1 MTHKPTTNEDILK
14 AFEDHVKEDHENFE
28 RGEKNFRKLERV
40 IFGDESMD
48 EIGMKKKVDAIYE
61 ILTQSRGVLNFFGGI
76 RGTLLFLLSIGALV
90 AMVKGWIK

>member
-1 MTHKPTTNEDILK
+1 MKPKHTTNEDILH
-14 AFEDHVKEDHENFE
+14 AFELHVKEDSDNFKTGRENFQ
-28 RGEKNFRKLERV
+28 RLERV
-40 IFGDESMD
+40 IFGDED

-76 RGTLLFLLSIGALV
+76 RGTLLFLLSIGALI

>member
-1 MTHKPTTNEDILK
+1 MTHKPTTNEDIIK
-14 AFEDHVKEDHENFE
+14 AFEDHANEDHDNFNK
-28 RGEKNFRKLERV
+28 GNDNFKKLDRV
-40 IFGDESMD
+40 IFGDESTG

-76 RGTLLFLLSIGALV
+76 RGTLLFLLSIGALI

>member
-14 AFEDHVKEDHENFE
+14 VFEVHVKEDHENFK
-28 RGEKNFRKLERV
+28 RLDLV
-40 IFGDESMD
+40 LFGDESIG

-76 RGTLLFLLSIGALV
+76 RGTLLFLLSIGALI

>member
-1 MTHKPTTNEDILK
+1 MPNKPTTNEDILK
-14 AFEDHVKEDHENFE
+14 AFEDHVKEDHDNFE
-28 RGEKNFRKLERV
+28 RGEHNFRRLERV
-40 IFGDESMD
+40 IFGDAD

-76 RGTLLFLLSIGALV
+76 RGTLLFLLSIGALI